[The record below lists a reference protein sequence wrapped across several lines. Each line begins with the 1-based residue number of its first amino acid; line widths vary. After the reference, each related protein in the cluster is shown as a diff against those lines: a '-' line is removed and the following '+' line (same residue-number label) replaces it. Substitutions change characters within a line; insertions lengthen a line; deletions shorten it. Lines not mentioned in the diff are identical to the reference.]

1 MSIGNRLVRTLLPA
15 LALGLFGCDTPKEG
29 KEKAAASERLILCS
43 FQPMYVATLNIA
55 AGVPG
60 VKVEN
65 MAGPQTGCLHDYQ
78 LTPKDMARLEKA
90 SLFVANGA
98 GMESFLE
105 DLLKSRKDLGV
116 VEASR
121 GIELLP
127 EHSEPEGHESH
138 EEHGHE
144 EHGKKKDHGHE
155 AEGHEH
161 GAAGNPHVWVSVTG
175 AIAQARNIT
184 EQLAA
189 LDTANAA
196 LYRKNGARY
205 VASLDS
211 LRLRMHAALD
221 SIPSRDIITFH
232 EAFPYFAKEFGLR
245 IVDVI
250 QREPGS
256 EPNAAELAATVKTV
270 KSRKVKALFA
280 EPQYPAKAAQAV
292 ARETGIPVRI
302 LDPAVNGSDDPR
314 SYIRAMDANLLVLRE
329 ALGAK

>member
-1 MSIGNRLVRTLLPA
+1 MPVRSILARASLSTLL
-15 LALGLFGCDTPKEG
+15 LVLSGCNAAKDKASAP
-29 KEKAAASERLILCS
+29 EKLILCS

-60 VKVEN
+60 VRVEN

-78 LTPKDMARLEKA
+78 LSPKDMARLEKA
-90 SLFVANGA
+90 SFFVANGA

-105 DLLKSRKDLGV
+105 DLLKSRKDLVV

-127 EHSEPEGHESH
+127 EHSEPQGHDEH
-138 EEHGHE
+138 GHKEHAAKEHGHE
-144 EHGKKKDHGHE
+144 ENAHE
-155 AEGHEH
+155 NG
-161 GAAGNPHVWVSVTG
+161 AGNPHVWVSVSG

-196 LYRKNGARY
+196 LYRANGARY

-211 LRLRMHAALD
+211 LKARMHAALD
-221 SIPSRDIITFH
+221 SLPSRDIITFH

-250 QREPGS
+250 EREPGS
-256 EPNAAELAATVKTV
+256 EPSAAELAATVKTV
-270 KSRKVKALFA
+270 RSRKVRALFA

-292 ARETGIPVRI
+292 ARETGIPVRT
-302 LDPAVNGSDDPR
+302 LDPAVSGSDDPR

>member
-1 MSIGNRLVRTLLPA
+1 MKMTPGYLNNLLFASLATLLLLGGPIGCRQKPASETSPNRLV
-15 LALGLFGCDTPKEG
+15 
-29 KEKAAASERLILCS
+29 LCS

-78 LTPKDMARLEKA
+78 LTPKDMARIETA
-90 SLFVANGA
+90 SIFVANGA
-98 GMESFLE
+98 GMEHFLQ
-105 DLLKSRKDLGV
+105 DVLKSRKDLPV
-116 VEASR
+116 VDASR
-121 GIELLP
+121 GIELIK
-127 EHSEPEGHESH
+127 GT
-138 EEHGHE
+138 G
-144 EHGKKKDHGHE
+144 
-155 AEGHEH
+155 AEGD
-161 GAAGNPHVWVSVTG
+161 NPHVWVSVTG
-175 AIAQARNIT
+175 AIAQAKNIT
-184 EQLAA
+184 EQLAL

-196 LYRKNGARY
+196 IYRANGARY
-205 VASLDS
+205 VAGLDS

-256 EPNAAELAATVKTV
+256 EPSATELAATVRTV
-270 KSRKVKALFA
+270 RTRKVKALFA

-302 LDPAVNGSDDPR
+302 LDPAVSGSDDPR
-314 SYIRAMDANLLVLRE
+314 SYIRAMDANLQVLRE

>member
-1 MSIGNRLVRTLLPA
+1 MSIRSHLCRAFVPVLFLVLS
-15 LALGLFGCDTPKEG
+15 GCNAAKD
-29 KEKAAASERLILCS
+29 KASAPETLILCS

-60 VKVEN
+60 VRVEN

-78 LTPKDMARLEKA
+78 LSPKDMARLENA
-90 SLFVANGA
+90 SIFVANGA

-105 DLLKSRKDLGV
+105 DVLKNRKGLAV

-127 EHSEPEGHESH
+127 EHSEPEGHD
-138 EEHGHE
+138 EHGHE
-144 EHGKKKDHGHE
+144 EKAHGH
-155 AEGHEH
+155 G
-161 GAAGNPHVWVSVTG
+161 AGNPHVWVSVSG

-196 LYRKNGARY
+196 LYRANGARY

-211 LRLRMHAALD
+211 LKTRMHAALD
-221 SIPSRDIITFH
+221 SLPSRDIITFH
-232 EAFPYFAKEFGLR
+232 EAFPYFAKEFGLT

-250 QREPGS
+250 EREPGS
-256 EPNAAELAATVKTV
+256 EPSAAELAATVKTV
-270 KSRKVKALFA
+270 RSRKVKALFA

-292 ARETGIPVRI
+292 ARETGIPVRT
-302 LDPAVNGSDDPR
+302 LDPAVSGSDDPR
-314 SYIRAMDANLLVLRE
+314 SYVKAMDANLLVLRE
-329 ALGAK
+329 ALGIK